1 MKKLATR
8 KQFIQALNVILS
20 ARDDFK
26 RLEYYRHNAD
36 GSEYIFLTDMVGQV
50 AILDVT
56 GYTDA
61 NIYHALAIIEC
72 GGRPRCYIRDQKKCL
87 ELGKMFR

>member
-8 KQFIQALNVILS
+8 KQYIEALNFVLS

-26 RLEYYRHNAD
+26 KLEYFRHNAD
-36 GSEYIFLTDMVGQV
+36 GSEYLFLTDMVGQV

-56 GYTDA
+56 GYSDA
-61 NIYHALAIIEC
+61 SIYHALAIIEC
-72 GGRPRCYIRDQKKCL
+72 GGRPRCYVKDQKKRL
-87 ELGKMFR
+87 ELGKMFK

>member
-1 MKKLATR
+1 MKKMATR
-8 KQFIQALNVILS
+8 KQYIEALNFVLS

-26 RLEYYRHNAD
+26 KLEYYRHNAD

-56 GYTDA
+56 GYSDA
-61 NIYHALAIIEC
+61 SIYHEIHA
-72 GGRPRCYIRDQKKCL
+72 KKRFKGV
-87 ELGKMFR
+87 EK